1 MKKETETFIKNIVK
15 KITNEY
21 NVKYPIDID
30 ELIKKFGGNTVKG
43 LSLGI
48 IKNDNKFTIVSDDT
62 NYQKALMLG
71 FLILH
76 LRFKTN
82 NDAWKNLENKKYV
95 YKTDMQFEQIK
106 EFAYDLLLPD
116 DLFFKE
122 LSKVLDDNK
131 QAKAEDVAEIGKKFK
146 VSPTLIFSKAKDYIY

>member
-1 MKKETETFIKNIVK
+1 M
-15 KITNEY
+15 
-21 NVKYPIDID
+21 
-30 ELIKKFGGNTVKG
+30 
-43 LSLGI
+43 GI

-131 QAKAEDVAEIGKKFK
+131 QAKAEDVAEIEKKFK